1 MHWSRGR
8 SVHLLHE
15 SAEYVA
21 LHCLIDA
28 LLGRAEVVQHDLAH
42 LVVWN
47 TASSIGYSDKSKKI
61 VNGIVIPIINFQVT
75 RT

>member
-15 SAEYVA
+15 SAEDVA

-42 LVVWN
+42 LVMRN
-47 TASSIGYSDKSKKI
+47 TASSIGYSEKI
-61 VNGIVIPIINFQVT
+61 MKNVLRGLL
-75 RT
+75 

>member
-15 SAEYVA
+15 SAEDVA

-28 LLGRAEVVQHDLAH
+28 LLGRAEVVEHDLAH
-42 LVVWN
+42 LVVRN
-47 TASSIGYSDKSKKI
+47 TASSVGYSEESLK
-61 VNGIVIPIINFQVT
+61 
-75 RT
+75 